1 MTAGKN
7 LILLLFVAL
16 ATFVMGEQKA
26 AFAEADKIT
35 DIGNGKWIISFSLPD
50 SYLPPGFIYDPQG
63 HYFIFKRVDPGCE
76 DAYCRQYFIGSNG
89 YCANYELSAKP
100 GEDNS
105 PHGYGNT
112 NFTPRRIGSL
122 DGYWNQNFESE
133 STIQSTFVF
142 KIGSCVMGLYVDASQ
157 ASAKNSRTRYPR
169 PTQEQVLQTYEQFF
183 AAYRRYITD
192 RGWMNLEG
200 IRKKPPIGAMSS
212 ADQGADRDQTSPP
225 GDLISSDM
233 SPTDETQSELTPEEI
248 ATAAGL
254 AGGAAL
260 LGSLL
265 MLGATGVRREEAIAA
280 IRDLLRG
287 QVPEDPFEAW
297 KRKYEALGWKYS
309 EKNGVATFDPVD
321 GARNEGGEV
330 YSAERGGFVRSEPGT
345 PIVPPHLPRDG
356 DINEQGEVWSDYSH
370 GFVGRNTYEQDKAN
384 QAWLADKAKSDLADM
399 QRPDA
404 DVAELQR
411 KIAATR
417 QQGAAMQTY
426 FKARDEL
433 LGALG
438 EQRGREDV
446 DAILDRSR
454 SGLFD
459 NLSFRLLKR
468 PADGDYRKSLEKLVP
483 LADVIGNQ
491 MRAGYTPTYTY
502 IDAAK
507 DTLLQSG
514 AAALDA
520 LLTQGLASS
529 AVGSG
534 LAMRDASRAGAGTG
548 DILVAGAKS
557 AITDFLFG
565 KAIHYGAGYAG
576 DAWRAGKKVVA
587 GVAESGADLLAQA
600 SRRSK
605 VATDLVEKM
614 QKNLNTLDKG
624 VHVDGSGRLRA
635 SLTDVLEVQKNPHQ
649 VRALK
654 QGGSLST
661 QEAFN
666 NTLRNEVYKPHDQ
679 MLLERLRKSSP
690 ELADSKLVVQ
700 EFRTPGKT
708 ANPINTDRDF
718 RVLAQNADG
727 KWVEVPKTKWEQH
740 SNDAFAEL
748 TFFDKSKC
756 PQGMDPAQQKAWWAE
771 QHGHTPTDRAFREA
785 GRDYSDQ
792 IADLRTGERVNLAGG
807 EAGGTGTTR
816 IAELKEI
823 AHNAD
828 DIAAG
833 KVAPPAQPIKLADP
847 QGLAQQFHEKV
858 TGNLRR
864 GDPFEAIA
872 QAQKGVDTLDTV
884 RTAYGAQNIP
894 TGELPGNLRQAMDLV
909 KDSNLPMN
917 PDAAALHALEGKL
930 EGLGFSDIGDFSQ
943 KLSSQFEGLKW
954 AQ

>member
-1 MTAGKN
+1 VIEIRGIFGCYQFSRRKSSFDAVFNVLVTQAN
-7 LILLLFVAL
+7 QAL
-16 ATFVMGEQKA
+16 
-26 AFAEADKIT
+26 
-35 DIGNGKWIISFSLPD
+35 SSLPLPTAD
-50 SYLPPGFIYDPQG
+50 QPPVSPAQPPGSADTQLPGTNAELPP
-63 HYFIFKRVDPGCE
+63 E
-76 DAYCRQYFIGSNG
+76 
-89 YCANYELSAKP
+89 
-100 GEDNS
+100 
-105 PHGYGNT
+105 
-112 NFTPRRIGSL
+112 
-122 DGYWNQNFESE
+122 
-133 STIQSTFVF
+133 
-142 KIGSCVMGLYVDASQ
+142 
-157 ASAKNSRTRYPR
+157 
-169 PTQEQVLQTYEQFF
+169 
-183 AAYRRYITD
+183 
-192 RGWMNLEG
+192 
-200 IRKKPPIGAMSS
+200 
-212 ADQGADRDQTSPP
+212 P
-225 GDLISSDM
+225 GDLPIDDLANEI
-233 SPTDETQSELTPEEI
+233 PELTPAEI
-248 ATAAGL
+248 ATAAGI
-254 AGGAAL
+254 AGGTAL

-265 MLGATGVRREEAIAA
+265 MLGASGVRREEALQA

-297 KRKYEALGWKYS
+297 KRKYEALGWKYN

-321 GARNEGGEV
+321 GARNEGGDI
-330 YSAERGGFVRSEPGT
+330 YSAERGGFVRPAAET
-345 PIVPPHLPRDG
+345 PPVPPPVPRDG
-356 DINEQGEVWSDYSH
+356 DVNERGEVWSDYSH
-370 GFVGRNTYEQDKAN
+370 GFVGPNTYQQDRAS
-384 QAWLADKAKSDLADM
+384 QAWLADKAKSDLAEM

-417 QQGAAMQTY
+417 REGAEMRTY
-426 FKARDEL
+426 FKARDQL

-446 DAILDRSR
+446 DAMLDRSR

-459 NLSFRLLKR
+459 ELSDRLLKTR
-468 PADGDYRKSLEKLVP
+468 ADHDYRKGLEKLIP
-483 LADVIGNQ
+483 LADAIGNQ
-491 MRAGYTPTYTY
+491 MRPGYTPTYTY
-502 IDAAK
+502 KDAAQ

-520 LLTQGLASS
+520 ILTKGWASS

-534 LAMRDASRAGAGTG
+534 LSMRDAARAGADTAG
-548 DILVAGAKS
+548 ILAAGAKS
-557 AITDFLFG
+557 AVTDYLFG
-565 KAIHYGAGYAG
+565 QAIHYGAGYAG
-576 DAWRAGKKVVA
+576 EAWRAGKNAVA
-587 GVAESGADLLAQA
+587 GIAESGTDLLA
-600 SRRSK
+600 RRSQ

-614 QKNLNTLDKG
+614 QKNLGTLDQG

-654 QGGSLST
+654 QGGSLSS

-679 MLLERLRKSSP
+679 MLLERLRKSNP
-690 ELADSKLVVQ
+690 ELADKTLAVHD
-700 EFRTPGKT
+700 FRTPGTT

-718 RVLAQNADG
+718 RVLMQDSNTG
-727 KWVEVPKTKWEQH
+727 KWVEVPKTKWEHH

-748 TFFDKSKC
+748 TFFDKTKC
-756 PQGMDPAQQKAWWAE
+756 PGGMDPAQQKAWWAE
-771 QHGHTPTDRAFREA
+771 QHGHMPTDRAFREA

-807 EAGGTGTTR
+807 EVAGTGTTR

-833 KVAPPAQPIKLADP
+833 KLPPPSQPIKLADP

-872 QAQKGVDTLDTV
+872 QAQKGVDTLDSV
-884 RTAYGAQNIP
+884 RTAYAVQSIP

-909 KDSNLPMN
+909 KGSNLPSH
-917 PDAAALHALEGKL
+917 PDAAVLHTLEGRL
-930 EGLGFSDIGDFSQ
+930 ERLGFSDLGDFSH

>member
-1 MTAGKN
+1 MVQEA
-7 LILLLFVAL
+7 LAPVLDAL
-16 ATFVMGEQKA
+16 ATQA
-26 AFAEADKIT
+26 NRTLA
-35 DIGNGKWIISFSLPD
+35 SLPPPTAD
-50 SYLPPGFIYDPQG
+50 QPPVTQTQPPVSGPPLSPEDFATVPPPGSEP
-63 HYFIFKRVDPGCE
+63 PTE
-76 DAYCRQYFIGSNG
+76 A
-89 YCANYELSAKP
+89 
-100 GEDNS
+100 
-105 PHGYGNT
+105 
-112 NFTPRRIGSL
+112 
-122 DGYWNQNFESE
+122 ESE
-133 STIQSTFVF
+133 PQ
-142 KIGSCVMGLYVDASQ
+142 
-157 ASAKNSRTRYPR
+157 
-169 PTQEQVLQTYEQFF
+169 
-183 AAYRRYITD
+183 
-192 RGWMNLEG
+192 
-200 IRKKPPIGAMSS
+200 
-212 ADQGADRDQTSPP
+212 PP
-225 GDLISSDM
+225 G
-233 SPTDETQSELTPEEI
+233 PVDEQPVSELTPAEI

-254 AGGAAL
+254 AGGTAL

-265 MLGATGVRREEAIAA
+265 MLGASGVRREDAIAA

-287 QVPEDPFEAW
+287 HLPEDPYEAW

-309 EKNGVATFDPVD
+309 EKNGVGSFDPVE

-330 YSAERGGFVRSEPGT
+330 YSAERGGFVRTTNEAPT
-345 PIVPPHLPRDG
+345 APQPPRDG
-356 DINEQGEVWSDYSH
+356 DVNEQDEVWSDYSR
-370 GFVGRNTYEQDKAN
+370 GYVGRNTYEQDKAS
-384 QAWLADKAKSDLADM
+384 QAWLADKAKSDLAAM
-399 QRPDA
+399 QRQDA
-404 DVAELQR
+404 DVAELER
-411 KIAATR
+411 KIAETR
-417 QQGAAMQTY
+417 RKGADMQTY

-446 DAILDRSR
+446 DALLDQSR

-459 NLSFRLLKR
+459 DLSDRLLKT
-468 PADGDYRKSLEKLVP
+468 PADNDYRKGLEKLVP

-491 MRAGYTPTYTY
+491 MREGYTPTYTY
-502 IDAAK
+502 LDAAK

-520 LLTQGLASS
+520 VLTKGWASS

-534 LAMRDASRAGAGTG
+534 LAMRDASRAGGGTA
-548 DILVAGAKS
+548 DILTAGAKS
-557 AITDFLFG
+557 AVTDFLFG

-576 DAWRAGKKVVA
+576 DAWRAGTKVGA
-587 GVAESGADLLAQA
+587 GAAESGAELLAQA

-605 VATDLVEKM
+605 AATDLVEKM

-624 VHVDGSGRLRA
+624 VHYDGSGRLRA
-635 SLTDVLEVQKNPHQ
+635 SPTDVLELQKNPHQ

-679 MLLERLRKSSP
+679 MLLERLRQSSP
-690 ELADSKLVVQ
+690 ELADKKLVVHD
-700 EFRTPGKT
+700 FRTPGTT

-718 RVLAQNADG
+718 RVLTQTADG

-792 IADLRTGERVNLAGG
+792 IADLRTGKRVNLAGG
-807 EAGGTGTTR
+807 EEAGTGTTR

-823 AHNAD
+823 AAKAK
-828 DIAAG
+828 DIAEG
-833 KVAPPAQPIKLADP
+833 KLPVPSQPIKLADP

-872 QAQKGVDTLDTV
+872 QAQKGVDTLDKV
-884 RTAYGAQNIP
+884 RKAYGAQNIP
-894 TGELPGNLRQAMDLV
+894 AGELPGNLRQAMDLV
-909 KDSNLPMN
+909 KGSNLPSH
-917 PDAAALHALEGKL
+917 PDAAVLHTLEGKL

-943 KLSSQFEGLKW
+943 KLSSQFEALKW

>member
-1 MTAGKN
+1 MRGKTSRSLFMCLTVAAALGCPITAN
-7 LILLLFVAL
+7 
-16 ATFVMGEQKA
+16 
-26 AFAEADKIT
+26 AEEDKLS

-50 SYLPPGFIYDPQG
+50 SYLPAGFIYDPQG
-63 HYFIFKRVDPGCE
+63 HHFIFKQVDPGCE
-76 DAYCRQYFIGSNG
+76 DAYCRQYFIGTSGN
-89 YCANYELSAKP
+89 CANYELSGKP
-100 GEDNS
+100 GEENS
-105 PHGYGNT
+105 PVGYGNT

-157 ASAKNSRTRYPR
+157 ASAKNSRTRFSR

-183 AAYRRYITD
+183 AAYRRYIID
-192 RGWMNLEG
+192 RGWVNLEG
-200 IRKKPPIGAMSS
+200 ARKKPNIGPS
-212 ADQGADRDQTSPP
+212 ASGDQPVIQMQPPVSTPPLSPEYLAVPPSDTAATEGSEANAGAND
-225 GDLISSDM
+225 
-233 SPTDETQSELTPEEI
+233 LTPAEI

-254 AGGAAL
+254 AGGTAL

-265 MLGATGVRREEAIAA
+265 MLGASGVRREEAIAA

-287 QVPEDPFEAW
+287 HLPEDPYEAW
-297 KRKYEALGWKYS
+297 KRRYEGLGWKYI
-309 EKNGVATFDPVD
+309 EKDGVATFDPVD
-321 GARNEGGEV
+321 GARNEGGEI
-330 YSAERGGFVRSEPGT
+330 YSAERGGFVRPEAET
-345 PIVPPHLPRDG
+345 PLVPQPPRDG
-356 DINEQGEVWSDYSH
+356 DVNERGEVWSDYSH

-384 QAWLADKAKSDLADM
+384 QAWLADKAKSDLADI

-411 KIAATR
+411 KIAETR
-417 QQGAAMQTY
+417 QKGAEMQTY

-438 EQRGREDV
+438 EQRSREDV
-446 DAILDRSR
+446 DAFLDKSR

-459 NLSFRLLKR
+459 ELSDRLLKT
-468 PADGDYRKSLEKLVP
+468 PADNDYRKGLKGLIP
-483 LADVIGNQ
+483 LADAIGNQ
-491 MRAGYTPTYTY
+491 MREGYTPTYTY
-502 IDAAK
+502 KDAAQ

-520 LLTQGLASS
+520 ILTKGWASS

-534 LAMRDASRAGAGTG
+534 LAMRDAAREGAGTA
-548 DILVAGAKS
+548 DILAAGAKS
-557 AITDFLFG
+557 AITDYLFG
-565 KAIHYGAGYAG
+565 NAIHYGAGYAG
-576 DAWRAGKKVVA
+576 DAWRAGKQAVA
-587 GVAESGADLLAQA
+587 GAAEGTADLLAQA

-614 QKNLNTLDKG
+614 QKNLDTLDKG

-654 QGGSLST
+654 QSGSLST

-679 MLLERLRKSSP
+679 MLLERLRQSSP
-690 ELADSKLVVQ
+690 ELADKKLVVQ

-718 RVLAQNADG
+718 RVLTQNADG
-727 KWVEVPKTKWEQH
+727 KWIEVPKTKWEHH

-756 PQGMDPAQQKAWWAE
+756 PKGMDPAQQKAWWAE

-792 IADLRTGERVNLAGG
+792 ATDLLTGRKTQLDQP
-807 EAGGTGTTR
+807 R
-816 IAELKEI
+816 ITELK
-823 AHNAD
+823 
-828 DIAAG
+828 DIASG
-833 KVAPPAQPIKLADP
+833 KAALPSQPIKLADP
-847 QGLAQQFHEKV
+847 EALAQQFHEKV

-884 RTAYGAQNIP
+884 RKAYGAQNIP
-894 TGELPGNLRQAMDLV
+894 AGELPGNLRQAMDLV
-909 KDSNLPMN
+909 KGSNLPVH

-930 EGLGFSDIGDFSQ
+930 ERLGFSDIGDFSH

-954 AQ
+954 AH

>member
-1 MTAGKN
+1 M
-7 LILLLFVAL
+7 
-16 ATFVMGEQKA
+16 
-26 AFAEADKIT
+26 
-35 DIGNGKWIISFSLPD
+35 
-50 SYLPPGFIYDPQG
+50 
-63 HYFIFKRVDPGCE
+63 
-76 DAYCRQYFIGSNG
+76 
-89 YCANYELSAKP
+89 
-100 GEDNS
+100 
-105 PHGYGNT
+105 
-112 NFTPRRIGSL
+112 
-122 DGYWNQNFESE
+122 
-133 STIQSTFVF
+133 QSTFVF
-142 KIGSCVMGLYVDASQ
+142 KIGSCVMGLSAHADEAS
-157 ASAKNSRTRYPR
+157 PR
-169 PTQEQVLQTYEQFF
+169 RGNRKFARPSEDEVLQTYRQFH
-183 AAYRRYITD
+183 AAFGRYIAD
-192 RGWMNLEG
+192 RGWTNLETSRAKPDFD
-200 IRKKPPIGAMSS
+200 RKTPLPSDVGNESG
-212 ADQGADRDQTSPP
+212 QSPP
-225 GDLISSDM
+225 EAETESAVSD
-233 SPTDETQSELTPEEI
+233 LTPAEI
-248 ATAAGL
+248 ATAAGI

-287 QVPEDPFEAW
+287 RVPEDPFEAW

-321 GARNEGGEV
+321 GSRNEGGET
-330 YSAERGGFVRSEPGT
+330 YSAERGGFVRPVSET
-345 PIVPPHLPRDG
+345 PPAPPPLPRDG
-356 DINEQGEVWSDYSH
+356 DVNAHGEVWSDYSH
-370 GFVGRNTYEQDKAN
+370 GYVGRNTYEQDKAS

-399 QRPDA
+399 QRPDE

-417 QQGAAMQTY
+417 RQGAEMRTY

-438 EQRGREDV
+438 GQRGREGV
-446 DAILDRSR
+446 DALLDEPR

-459 NLSFRLLKR
+459 ELSDRLLTT
-468 PADGDYRKSLEKLVP
+468 PADNDYRRGLEGLLP

-491 MRAGYTPTYTY
+491 MRPGYTPTYTY
-502 IDAAK
+502 KDAAQ

-520 LLTQGLASS
+520 ILTKGWASS
-529 AVGSG
+529 AVGSS
-534 LAMRDASRAGAGTG
+534 LAMRDAARAGGGVLDIATAG
-548 DILVAGAKS
+548 VKS
-557 AITDFLFG
+557 AVTDVLFG

-576 DAWRAGKKVVA
+576 EAWRAGKNAVA
-587 GVAESGADLLAQA
+587 GVADSGADLLAQA
-600 SRRSK
+600 SRRSR

-614 QKNLNTLDKG
+614 RENLATLDKG
-624 VHVDGSGRLRA
+624 VHYDGSGRLRA

-654 QGGSLST
+654 QSGSLST

-666 NTLRNEVYKPHDQ
+666 HTLRNEVYKPHDQ
-679 MLLERLRKSSP
+679 MLLERLRQSSP
-690 ELADSKLVVQ
+690 ELADKKLVVHD
-700 EFRTPGKT
+700 FRTPGKT

-718 RVLAQNADG
+718 RVLTQNADG

-748 TFFDKSKC
+748 TFFDKTKC
-756 PQGMDPAQQKAWWAE
+756 PDGMSPAQQKAWWAE

-792 IADLRTGERVNLAGG
+792 IGDLRSGQRANLPGG

-816 IAELKEI
+816 IAELK
-823 AHNAD
+823 
-828 DIAAG
+828 DIAAKAKDIAEG
-833 KVAPPAQPIKLADP
+833 KVPPPSQPIRLADP

-884 RTAYGAQNIP
+884 RKAYGAQNIP
-894 TGELPGNLRQAMDLV
+894 AGTLPGNLRQAMDLV
-909 KDSNLPMN
+909 KSSNLPTH
-917 PDAAALHALEGKL
+917 PDAAVLHTLEGKL
-930 EGLGFSDIGDFSQ
+930 ERLGFSDLSDFSN

-954 AQ
+954 AR

>member
-1 MTAGKN
+1 MLPVLPPEEFLRRSFQCAGDAGEPG
-7 LILLLFVAL
+7 LVVAAAANRRSAACVTGAAARLCGPL
-16 ATFVMGEQKA
+16 ADTQLPGTN
-26 AFAEADKIT
+26 AE
-35 DIGNGKWIISFSLPD
+35 
-50 SYLPPGFIYDPQG
+50 LPPG
-63 HYFIFKRVDPGCE
+63 
-76 DAYCRQYFIGSNG
+76 
-89 YCANYELSAKP
+89 
-100 GEDNS
+100 
-105 PHGYGNT
+105 
-112 NFTPRRIGSL
+112 
-122 DGYWNQNFESE
+122 
-133 STIQSTFVF
+133 
-142 KIGSCVMGLYVDASQ
+142 
-157 ASAKNSRTRYPR
+157 
-169 PTQEQVLQTYEQFF
+169 
-183 AAYRRYITD
+183 
-192 RGWMNLEG
+192 
-200 IRKKPPIGAMSS
+200 
-212 ADQGADRDQTSPP
+212 P
-225 GDLISSDM
+225 GDLPIDDLANEI
-233 SPTDETQSELTPEEI
+233 PELTPAEI
-248 ATAAGL
+248 ATAAGI
-254 AGGAAL
+254 AGGTAL

-265 MLGATGVRREEAIAA
+265 MLGASGVRREEALQA

-297 KRKYEALGWKYS
+297 KRKYEALGWKYN

-321 GARNEGGEV
+321 GARNEGGEI
-330 YSAERGGFVRSEPGT
+330 YSAERGGFVRPASET
-345 PIVPPHLPRDG
+345 PAPPPLPRDG
-356 DINEQGEVWSDYSH
+356 DVNERGEVWSDYSR
-370 GFVGRNTYEQDKAN
+370 GFVGRNTYEQDRAS
-384 QAWLADKAKSDLADM
+384 QAWLADKAKSDLAEM

-417 QQGAAMQTY
+417 REGAEMRTY
-426 FKARDEL
+426 FKARDQL

-446 DAILDRSR
+446 DAMLDRSR

-459 NLSFRLLKR
+459 ELSDRLLKT
-468 PADGDYRKSLEKLVP
+468 PADHDYRKGLEKLIP
-483 LADVIGNQ
+483 LADAIGNQ
-491 MRAGYTPTYTY
+491 MRPGYTPTYTY
-502 IDAAK
+502 KDAAQ

-520 LLTQGLASS
+520 ILTKGWASS

-534 LAMRDASRAGAGTG
+534 LSMRDAARAGADTAG
-548 DILVAGAKS
+548 ILAAGAKS
-557 AITDFLFG
+557 AVTDYLFG
-565 KAIHYGAGYAG
+565 QAIHYGAGYAG
-576 DAWRAGKKVVA
+576 EAWRAGKNAVA
-587 GVAESGADLLAQA
+587 GIAESGTDLLA
-600 SRRSK
+600 RRSQ

-614 QKNLNTLDKG
+614 QKNLGTLDKG

-654 QGGSLST
+654 QGGSLSS

-679 MLLERLRKSSP
+679 MLLERLRKSNP
-690 ELADSKLVVQ
+690 ELADKTLAVHD
-700 EFRTPGKT
+700 FRTPGTT

-718 RVLAQNADG
+718 RVLMQDSNTG
-727 KWVEVPKTKWEQH
+727 KWVEVPKTKWEHH

-748 TFFDKSKC
+748 TFFDKTKC
-756 PQGMDPAQQKAWWAE
+756 PGGMDPAQQKAWWAE
-771 QHGHTPTDRAFREA
+771 QHGHMPTDRAFREA

-807 EAGGTGTTR
+807 EVAGTGTTR

-833 KVAPPAQPIKLADP
+833 KLPPPSQPIKLADP

-909 KDSNLPMN
+909 KGSNLPSH
-917 PDAAALHALEGKL
+917 PDAAVLHTLEGRL
-930 EGLGFSDIGDFSQ
+930 ERLGFSDLGDFSH